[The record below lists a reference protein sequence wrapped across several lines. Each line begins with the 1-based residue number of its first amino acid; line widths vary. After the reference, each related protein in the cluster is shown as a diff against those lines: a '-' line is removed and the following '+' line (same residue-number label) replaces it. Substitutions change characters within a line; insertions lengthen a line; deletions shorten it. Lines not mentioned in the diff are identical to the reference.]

1 MKKFLLVLIVAI
13 TAFYKADAQ
22 FTDNFTDGNFTAN
35 PTWVGNTADWIVNPA
50 LQLQSNNTVVNSTFY
65 LSTANT
71 LATTAQWDFYCNLT
85 FNTSST
91 NYADV
96 YLTASA
102 SDLTLNATT
111 GYFVR
116 IGNAADEIAL
126 YRKDASGTVTK
137 IIDGV
142 DGTTNTSNNILK
154 IRVVRNAA
162 NVWTLSRD
170 LTGTGNAYFTEGTV
184 TDATFTTSAFFGILI
199 KQSTASFFQRHFFD
213 DIQVQSFVPDVTP
226 PAIVS
231 ATVITATMVD
241 VLFNETVDLATAQTA
256 GNYSVSNSAGAPVTA
271 VRDAVNTSLVHLTFA
286 ANLPS
291 QTVLTLTVNGV
302 KDIAGNTLTNG
313 TTTFSF
319 FVPAQYDIVIDEI
332 MADPTPVVGLPD
344 AEWLELKNTT
354 AFAINLQGWKLGKTT
369 GESGPMPAFVLP
381 AGGYVIVCTSSAVPL
396 LSPFGPAISVTSFP
410 SLNNTGDNI
419 YLRSP
424 QGVIVHSVNYKDAW
438 YKNELKKNGGWTL
451 EMIDP
456 NNPCTGLN
464 NWKASVHPR
473 GGTPGTVNSVNAPN
487 PDNTPP
493 KLLRAFAVDPTHIT
507 LIFDEPVDSTSGANP
522 ASYTLSDGIGAP
534 ISARP
539 LSFTFDKVSLT
550 LATPLLPNKIYTVT
564 VNTVIDCAGNAVGST
579 RTARV
584 GLAETTIDSFDIVI
598 NEILFNP
605 KPTGEDYAEFYNRSK
620 KILNLKNAYIANRNT
635 AGAVSSITQF
645 TTEDYAFFPGD
656 YIVITEDAELVKR
669 DFVAN
674 DVNAFLQ
681 VNTMPSFNDDEGNVI
696 LLNEQGEIIDEVKY
710 TDKWHFA
717 LISNEEGVSLERI
730 NPDAPSVQS
739 NFHSA
744 ASSVGFGTPTYKNS
758 QFRSDLELPGDI
770 TLSPAVF
777 SPDNDGMDDFATI
790 QYNFPDP
797 GYVANITIFD
807 AVGRPVRYLQ
817 RNALNGLK
825 GFYRWDGLGE
835 KQQKLPVGIYI
846 VYTEVFNLQG
856 KTKKFKNT
864 IVLARR
870 L

>member
-1 MKKFLLVLIVAI
+1 MKKSLLTLII
-13 TAFYKADAQ
+13 AFIAFCKADAQ

-35 PTWVGNTADWIVNPA
+35 PTWVGNTADWTVNPA
-50 LQLQSNNTVVNSTFY
+50 LQLQSNNTVANSTFY

-71 LATTAQWDFYCNLT
+71 LATTAQWDFYANFT
-85 FNTSST
+85 FNPSST

-102 SDLTLNATT
+102 SDITLTATT

-116 IGNAADEIAL
+116 IGNTADEIAL

-142 DGTTNTSNNILK
+142 DGVLNTSNNIMK

-170 LTGTGNAYFTEGTV
+170 LTGTGSSYFTEGSV
-184 TDATFTTSAFFGILI
+184 TDATYTTSAFFGILI

-213 DIQVQSFVPDVTP
+213 DIQVQPFVPDITP

-241 VLFNETVDLATAQTA
+241 VLFNESVDLTTAQTA
-256 GNYSVSNSAGAPVTA
+256 SNYSVSNGAGNPVSA
-271 VRDAVNTSLVHLTFA
+271 VRDAVNSSLVHLTFS
-286 ANLPS
+286 ANLPA
-291 QTVLTLTVNGV
+291 QTILTLTVNGV
-302 KDIAGNTLTNG
+302 KDVAGNTLING

-319 FVPAQYDIVIDEI
+319 FVPAQYDVVIDEI

-354 AFAINLQGWKLGKTT
+354 AFAINLQGWRLGKVT
-369 GESGPMPAFVLP
+369 GESGPMPSFVLP
-381 AGGYVIVCTSSAVPL
+381 AGGYVIVCTGSAVPL
-396 LSPFGPAISVTSFP
+396 LSPFGPTISVTSFP

-424 QGVIVHSVNYKDAW
+424 QGVIVHSVNYTDAW

-456 NNPCTGLN
+456 NNPCTGIN
-464 NWKASVHPR
+464 NWKASVDPR

-493 KLLRAFAVDPTHIT
+493 KLRRAFAAGPTSII
-507 LIFDEPVDSTSGANP
+507 LVFDEPVDSTSGANP
-522 ASYTLSDGIGAP
+522 ASYTISDGIGSP
-534 ISARP
+534 VSARP

-550 LATPLLPNKIYTVT
+550 LATQLLPNKVYTVT
-564 VNTVIDCAGNAVGST
+564 VSNVTDCAGNAVGNT

-584 GLAETTIDSFDIVI
+584 GLAETAIDSFDIVV

-605 KPTGEDYAEFYNRSK
+605 KSSGVDYVEFYNRSK

-635 AGAVSSITQF
+635 AGAISSITQF
-645 TTEDYAFFPGD
+645 TSEDYAFFPGD
-656 YIVITEDAELVKR
+656 YIVITSDPELVKR
-669 DFVAN
+669 DFTAN
-674 DVNAFLQ
+674 DPNAFLH
-681 VNTMPSFNDDEGNVI
+681 VSSTPSFNDDKGNVI
-696 LLNEQGEIIDEVKY
+696 LLNEQGRIVDEVNY
-710 TDKWHFA
+710 TEKWHFA

-770 TLSPAVF
+770 TLSPAIF

-846 VYTEVFNLQG
+846 VFTEVFNLQG